1 MSGLVILI
9 TTFACWICHQSGY
22 LGLVIL
28 HLELFSLIIRMFP
41 VYVFFIGITL
51 GNVQLNL
58 LNKFLFFILIQRLQV
73 TLISGLIYLA
83 SFLDAIRMYVS
94 TVSLIQ
100 KNLESVVG
108 RIFSFNL

>member
-1 MSGLVILI
+1 
-9 TTFACWICHQSGY
+9 
-22 LGLVIL
+22 
-28 HLELFSLIIRMFP
+28 MFP

-58 LNKFLFFILIQRLQV
+58 LNTFLFFILIQRLQV

>member
-1 MSGLVILI
+1 M
-9 TTFACWICHQSGY
+9 
-22 LGLVIL
+22 
-28 HLELFSLIIRMFP
+28 
-41 VYVFFIGITL
+41 

-83 SFLDAIRMYVS
+83 SFLDVIRMYVS

-108 RIFSFNL
+108 RIFFF